1 MRIGVIGNGKMVID
15 CIKHILN
22 HASIKICFAIYDA
35 SIDNPNNPITS
46 FFESNNLDHFD
57 IPNLNSEDT
66 IKLVTKYSP
75 DFIFN
80 INSYKIIKTELLYI
94 PQYGIINFHNSLLP
108 NYRGVNIPSW
118 VIINGETEHGVTWH
132 FMDQGVDTGPILA
145 NRAFNLSSDITARE
159 LMTKCIL
166 TGIQLFK
173 EIFEDIINRKCTPN
187 NQMGR
192 CEHHYRYKDFP
203 KNMGYID
210 FAWSYE
216 EIDRFVRGL
225 SYFPFENNFSYAKL
239 RNSSG
244 EVILN
249 RISRIGNTS
258 YNSEPGTIFKA
269 NKNEFQIACSDSIIE
284 LDDLLTSSLTPLTKL
299 EAIDILKLKEG
310 SLLKTII

>member
-1 MRIGVIGNGKMVID
+1 VVHFYSATLVRIYS
-15 CIKHILN
+15 
-22 HASIKICFAIYDA
+22 A
-35 SIDNPNNPITS
+35 
-46 FFESNNLDHFD
+46 LD
-57 IPNLNSEDT
+57 T
-66 IKLVTKYSP
+66 
-75 DFIFN
+75 
-80 INSYKIIKTELLYI
+80 
-94 PQYGIINFHNSLLP
+94 
-108 NYRGVNIPSW
+108 
-118 VIINGETEHGVTWH
+118 
-132 FMDQGVDTGPILA
+132 
-145 NRAFNLSSDITARE
+145 
-159 LMTKCIL
+159 
-166 TGIQLFK
+166 
-173 EIFEDIINRKCTPN
+173 
-187 NQMGR
+187 
-192 CEHHYRYKDFP
+192 